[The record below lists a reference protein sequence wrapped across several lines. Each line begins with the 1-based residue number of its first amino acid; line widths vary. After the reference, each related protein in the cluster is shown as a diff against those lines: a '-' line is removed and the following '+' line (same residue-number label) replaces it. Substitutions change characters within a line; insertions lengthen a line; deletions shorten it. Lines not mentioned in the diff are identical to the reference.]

1 MKLGKKIVSWLLLG
15 AMAVSLASCGS
26 NGSDGT
32 DDTESSANVAGD
44 KQTEIVDNGEDTDT
58 KPTTSGTYM
67 KGALF
72 QFGIVPVHLKN
83 GGGAGYM
90 NMNGEW
96 YIDPVYDA
104 VKSFGPDGVA
114 FVFKKGEGWRCIDLN
129 GEYVTD
135 TVYKDVGRFSSNG
148 IASIVIDGS
157 DGEENGYFHKGENGF
172 EHVIIEDCDYL
183 DAFSDE
189 GYAVAGRFN
198 KAYGLLNSDFEWVV
212 EPKEGIFLGQD
223 AITHGLCAIEDKN
236 EKKAGY
242 IDAEGNWVITIP
254 EYNPNKWS
262 RYGFGDNGLAYY
274 DGAFYD
280 TSWNK
285 VVEAKSEM
293 RIDFTESVWAR
304 SGKKSFTYYNEAGE
318 QVLQMTS
325 TDLRGFACTE
335 PVMIADRM
343 FCVSPVY
350 IDEDGK
356 IVDIVWADLGRTDC
370 EREEFA
376 KVVINSKLEIV
387 FVLSDKGL
395 YDISNYYADGYAYS
409 EIEDDVFAIIDSEG
423 NTVCT
428 TPKDA
433 VVNSVGADIREF
445 TDIQ

>member
-1 MKLGKKIVSWLLLG
+1 MKLGKTIVSWLLVG
-15 AMAVSLASCGS
+15 AMALSIAACGS

-32 DDTESSANVAGD
+32 KDMENSVNSGD
-44 KQTEIVDNGEDTDT
+44 KQTESAENGEGEDT
-58 KPTTSGTYM
+58 KPTASGTYM

-72 QFGIVPVHLKN
+72 QFGIVPVNLKD
-83 GGGAGYM
+83 GTAGYM
-90 NMNGEW
+90 DMNGEW
-96 YIDPVYDA
+96 YIDPVYNDA
-104 VKSFGPDGVA
+104 NSFGPDGVA

-135 TVYKDVGRFSSNG
+135 TVYKDVGKFSSSG
-148 IASIVIDGS
+148 IATIVIDGA
-157 DGEENGYFHKGENGF
+157 DGEEKGYFHKGENGF
-172 EHVIIEDCDYL
+172 EHVIIEGCDDL
-183 DAFSDE
+183 QAFSDE

-212 EPKEGIFLGQD
+212 EPKEGIFLSNT

-242 IDAEGNWVITIP
+242 IDAEGSWVITIP
-254 EYNPNKWS
+254 EYNPNKWA
-262 RYGFGDNGLAYY
+262 RYGFGDNGLTYY

-285 VVEAKSEM
+285 VFEAG
-293 RIDFTESVWAR
+293 INVDVDFRDSVWAR
-304 SGKKSFTYYNEAGE
+304 SGTKSFNYYNESGE
-318 QVLQMTS
+318 KVLHMTN

-350 IDEDGK
+350 LDENGK
-356 IVDIVWADLGRTDC
+356 VTDIVWAEPGRTDC
-370 EREEFA
+370 DRDEFE

-387 FVLSDKGL
+387 FVLADKGL

-409 EIEDDVFAIIDSEG
+409 EIEDNVFAIIDSEG
-423 NTVCT
+423 NTICT

-433 VVNSVGADIREF
+433 TVTFVGHDIREF
-445 TDIQ
+445 SNIQ

>member
-1 MKLGKKIVSWLLLG
+1 MKLGKTIVSWLLVG
-15 AMAVSLASCGS
+15 AMALSLAACSS

-32 DDTESSANVAGD
+32 KDTENSANSGN
-44 KQTEIVDNGEDTDT
+44 KQTESAENGEGTDT

-72 QFGIVPVHLKN
+72 QFGIVPVNLKD
-83 GGGAGYM
+83 GTAGYM
-90 NMNGEW
+90 DMNGEW
-96 YIDPVYDA
+96 YIDPVYNDA
-104 VKSFGPDGVA
+104 NSFGPDGVA

-129 GEYVTD
+129 GEYVND
-135 TVYKDVGRFSSNG
+135 TVYKDVGRFSSSG
-148 IASIVIDGS
+148 IAAIVIDGA
-157 DGEENGYFHKGENGF
+157 DGEEKGYFHKGENGF
-172 EHVIIEDCDYL
+172 EHVIIEGCDHL
-183 DAFSDE
+183 GEFSDE
-189 GYAVAGRFN
+189 GYAIAGRFN
-198 KAYGLLNSDFEWVV
+198 KAHGLLNSDFEWVV
-212 EPKEGIFLGQD
+212 EPKEGIFLGST

-242 IDAEGNWVITIP
+242 IDAEGSWVITIP

-262 RYGFGDNGLAYY
+262 RYGFGDNGLTYY

-285 VVEAKSEM
+285 VFEAG
-293 RIDFTESVWAR
+293 INVDVDFRDSVWAR
-304 SGKKSFTYYNEAGE
+304 SGTKSFDYYNESGE
-318 QVLQMTS
+318 KVLHMTN

-350 IDEDGK
+350 LDENGK
-356 IVDIVWADLGRTDC
+356 VTDIVWAEPGRTDC
-370 EREEFA
+370 DRDEFE

-387 FVLSDKGL
+387 FVLADKGL

-409 EIEDDVFAIIDSEG
+409 EIEDNVFAIIDSEG
-423 NTVCT
+423 NTICT

-433 VVNSVGADIREF
+433 TVTFVGHDIRELSN
-445 TDIQ
+445 IQ